1 MRLCVKGKPRGKI
14 KSINT
19 NLERRAFY
27 QIFHDRGRFVYME
40 RAIITVIG
48 KDMRGIIAKVS
59 TLLYENEINILDI
72 SQTLM
77 QDMFTMIMLCDI
89 STKKISFS
97 QLVETL
103 DKLGEELGLSIRIQ
117 HEDIFNSM
125 HRI

>member
-1 MRLCVKGKPRGKI
+1 
-14 KSINT
+14 
-19 NLERRAFY
+19 
-27 QIFHDRGRFVYME
+27 ME

-59 TLLYENEINILDI
+59 TLLYDKEVNILDI
-72 SQTLM
+72 TQTLM

-89 STKKISFS
+89 SEKKVSFS
-97 QLVETL
+97 ELVEIL